1 MVPNTIQHLESPTLN
16 LLLVMVLIW
25 TTGVLFRNIK
35 QPPLL
40 GELLAG
46 IIFGPALL
54 GILKYDATLEV
65 LSELGVFFLMFY
77 AGIETNPFD
86 LKRMGRLSTLVGLG
100 GFFIPFIMGYAVS
113 IFFFEL
119 SVIQSL
125 FIGLGLSITAIAVNA
140 RVLNDFSLQ
149 RFRVTPVIMGAAII
163 DDILSL
169 ALLSIIIGLVVNNYI
184 FDWQTLI
191 LVLLKVFLFFGV
203 SIFLG
208 MKLYPKVSKYFTFKE
223 AKGFTFS
230 LIVALIFGYLAEL
243 AGLHIILGAYMAGLF
258 VREEI
263 VNRAL
268 LYKINQRFVSI
279 TYGFLGPI
287 FFVCLSFHMTFDIFR
302 TDLLLIIVLLIAAVV
317 GKILGAGFG
326 AYLGKMNIKESTVVA
341 FAMNG
346 RGAVEL
352 IIASVGLKLGIIDD
366 RLFSILVVIAFITT
380 LLPPIMLNAFMKRID
395 EDALQIIE

>member
-1 MVPNTIQHLESPTLN
+1 MVPNTIQHLQSPTLN

-25 TTGVLFRNIK
+25 TTGVVFRKIK

-86 LKRMGRLSTLVGLG
+86 LKRMGKLSSLVGFG
-100 GFFIPFIMGYAVS
+100 GFVVPFIMGYTVCNL
-113 IFFFEL
+113 FFKL
-119 SVIQSL
+119 NIIQSL

-149 RFRVTPVIMGAAII
+149 KFRVTPVIMGAAII

-169 ALLSIIIGLVVNNYI
+169 ALLSMIIGLVVNNYV

-191 LVLLKVFLFFGV
+191 LVLMKVFLFFGI

-208 MKLYPKVSKYFTFKE
+208 MKLYPKFSKYFTFKE

-230 LIVALIFGYLAEL
+230 LIVALIFGFLAEL
-243 AGLHIILGAYMAGLF
+243 AGLHIILGAYMT
-258 VREEI
+258 
-263 VNRAL
+263 
-268 LYKINQRFVSI
+268 S
-279 TYGFLGPI
+279 
-287 FFVCLSFHMTFDIFR
+287 
-302 TDLLLIIVLLIAAVV
+302 LI
-317 GKILGAGFG
+317 
-326 AYLGKMNIKESTVVA
+326 
-341 FAMNG
+341 
-346 RGAVEL
+346 
-352 IIASVGLKLGIIDD
+352 
-366 RLFSILVVIAFITT
+366 
-380 LLPPIMLNAFMKRID
+380 
-395 EDALQIIE
+395 

>member
-1 MVPNTIQHLESPTLN
+1 MVPSTIQHLQSPTLN

-25 TTGVLFRNIK
+25 TAGVIFRKIK

-46 IIFGPALL
+46 IVFGPSLF
-54 GILKYDATLEV
+54 GILQYDATLEV

-86 LKRMGRLSTLVGLG
+86 LKRMGKLSSIVGFG
-100 GFFIPFIMGYAVS
+100 GFFVPFIMGYGTC
-113 IFFFEL
+113 ILFFNL
-119 SVIQSL
+119 NNIQSL

-140 RVLNDFSLQ
+140 RVLNDLSLQ
-149 RFRVTPVIMGAAII
+149 KFRVTPVIMGAAII

-169 ALLSIIIGLVVNNYI
+169 ALLSTIIGLAVNNYI

-191 LVLLKVFLFFGV
+191 LVPLKVFLFFGI

-208 MKLYPKVSKYFTFKE
+208 MKLYPKISKYFTHKE

-230 LIVALIFGYLAEL
+230 LIVALIFGFMAEL

-279 TYGFLGPI
+279 TYGFL
-287 FFVCLSFHMTFDIFR
+287 
-302 TDLLLIIVLLIAAVV
+302 
-317 GKILGAGFG
+317 
-326 AYLGKMNIKESTVVA
+326 
-341 FAMNG
+341 
-346 RGAVEL
+346 
-352 IIASVGLKLGIIDD
+352 
-366 RLFSILVVIAFITT
+366 
-380 LLPPIMLNAFMKRID
+380 
-395 EDALQIIE
+395 

>member
-1 MVPNTIQHLESPTLN
+1 
-16 LLLVMVLIW
+16 
-25 TTGVLFRNIK
+25 
-35 QPPLL
+35 
-40 GELLAG
+40 
-46 IIFGPALL
+46 
-54 GILKYDATLEV
+54 
-65 LSELGVFFLMFY
+65 
-77 AGIETNPFD
+77 
-86 LKRMGRLSTLVGLG
+86 
-100 GFFIPFIMGYAVS
+100 
-113 IFFFEL
+113 
-119 SVIQSL
+119 
-125 FIGLGLSITAIAVNA
+125 
-140 RVLNDFSLQ
+140 
-149 RFRVTPVIMGAAII
+149 
-163 DDILSL
+163 
-169 ALLSIIIGLVVNNYI
+169 
-184 FDWQTLI
+184 
-191 LVLLKVFLFFGV
+191 
-203 SIFLG
+203 
-208 MKLYPKVSKYFTFKE
+208 
-223 AKGFTFS
+223 
-230 LIVALIFGYLAEL
+230 
-243 AGLHIILGAYMAGLF
+243 MAGLF